1 MLTRIVAG
9 LGLFALGYYL
19 GKEVGRTQSV
29 RDELE
34 EARQKSSKPDETQAP
49 VKGED
54 PVT

>member
-19 GKEVGRTQSV
+19 GKEVGRTEPV
-29 RDELE
+29 REELE
-34 EARQKSSKPDETQAP
+34 AARRTAGGPDEQQAP